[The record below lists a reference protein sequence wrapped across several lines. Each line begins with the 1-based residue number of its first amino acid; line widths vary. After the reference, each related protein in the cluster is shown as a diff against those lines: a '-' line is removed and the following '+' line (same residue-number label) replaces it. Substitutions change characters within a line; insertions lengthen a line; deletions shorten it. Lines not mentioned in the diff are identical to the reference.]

1 MTFPL
6 LLRESIIVIEAAW
19 RRRPRT
25 PTTTM
30 AGPVGPTNLLSSIV
44 VVLMLEL
51 STQLSVMLETTIME
65 ATATRIVQMDT
76 ARPWWW
82 WEINDGDRTP
92 MITTTTTTTTA
103 TNSRRTQQ
111 QTRNEREVTAVDLGR
126 TNGGATADGARNG
139 LLRQEET
146 TGKTTASTV
155 TWEAYRA
162 WVLPGAARLDLST
175 DACRQS
181 TRTHLTA

>member
-1 MTFPL
+1 MSHVACVSNCSL
-6 LLRESIIVIEAAW
+6 AA
-19 RRRPRT
+19 
-25 PTTTM
+25 TTT
-30 AGPVGPTNLLSSIV
+30 
-44 VVLMLEL
+44 
-51 STQLSVMLETTIME
+51 STTTTI
-65 ATATRIVQMDT
+65 TA
-76 ARPWWW
+76 A
-82 WEINDGDRTP
+82 
-92 MITTTTTTTTA
+92 TTTTTTTAAAA